1 MNTPDQLPHREVVET
16 FELDG
21 VPAQVVRMAPEDLKP
36 EDIANLVEHLTDT
49 NFQILPIPNADKR
62 MEVRDMV
69 VRMREAVDRIPV
81 VGKSIAKSNV
91 WDTVHD
97 EIYPD
102 GTRGEH
108 VRAYRKRY
116 QQLAK
121 DKRLMGV
128 QVNGHM
134 VALQGF
140 AQTGVSESG
149 RPVFEFTKAST
160 SELFE
165 KKGLNSRLKRIIF
178 QEIMREHPD
187 GMWATAS
194 RNADHIKRFQ
204 ERGWHIAEMNDPN
217 EAVQVMFQKN
227 PTYHTHM
234 ISQGYKAIYCDPKVD
249 TITWGKSE

>member
-1 MNTPDQLPHREVVET
+1 MDILDQLPHGEIIET
-16 FELDG
+16 FEIDG
-21 VPAQVVRMAPEDLKP
+21 VPAQVVRVNSEDLKP
-36 EDIANLVEHLTDT
+36 EDVENLVEHLTDT

-62 MEVRDMV
+62 MRIQDMM
-69 VRMREAVDRIPV
+69 VRMREAVDRIPA
-81 VGKSIAKSNV
+81 VGESIAKSNIG
-91 WDTVHD
+91 DTFPD
-97 EIYPD
+97 AIYPD
-102 GTRGEH
+102 HTRGEH

-116 QQLAK
+116 QELAK

-128 QVNGHM
+128 QVNGHI

-160 SELFE
+160 LELFE
-165 KKGLNSRLKRIIF
+165 KKGLNSRLKKIIF

-204 ERGWHIAEMNDPN
+204 DRGWHIVEMNDPN

-249 TITWGKSE
+249 TITWGKSQ